1 MLISIGSY
9 PKITIVAIGC
19 HSKGGEL
26 VLKKATE
33 YGAVEIWMNERVRRA
48 CASSCADFVYGFLE
62 VLLSLPNVAK
72 YDYSRDNKTASSTY
86 L

>member
-1 MLISIGSY
+1 MILQCLLVVILPMKEGD
-9 PKITIVAIGC
+9 
-19 HSKGGEL
+19 L

-48 CASSCADFVYGFLE
+48 CASSCADFLYGFME
-62 VLLSLPNVAK
+62 VLWFCL
-72 YDYSRDNKTASSTY
+72 Y